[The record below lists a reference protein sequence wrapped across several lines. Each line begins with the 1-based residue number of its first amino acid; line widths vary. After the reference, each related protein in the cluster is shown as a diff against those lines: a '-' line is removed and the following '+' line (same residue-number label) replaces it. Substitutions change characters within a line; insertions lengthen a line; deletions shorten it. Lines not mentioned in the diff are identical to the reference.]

1 MNPTQLLNITNE
13 FLAIREEERV
23 LADRKKRIEKA
34 LVATY
39 EEAGIEFIETEEGQ
53 RVTVENRP
61 RRTIKGD
68 VLAENLAADVL
79 ALVLRKVDTE
89 AFDAAVES
97 GLIDENIAD
106 KAVITSYSTQVRVY
120 GARVQ
125 EERV

>member
-1 MNPTQLLNITNE
+1 MNPIQLLNVTNE

-34 LVATY
+34 LIATY
-39 EEAGIEFIETEEGQ
+39 EEAGVEFIETEDGK
-53 RVTVENRP
+53 RVAIENRP
-61 RRTIKGD
+61 RRTIKG
-68 VLAENLAADVL
+68 DVL

-106 KAVITSYSTQVRVY
+106 KAVTTSYSTQVRVY

>member
-1 MNPTQLLNITNE
+1 MNPTKIHNLTQA
-13 FLAIREEERV
+13 FLAIREEERLV
-23 LADRKKRIEKA
+23 TERKKAVEADFIAA
-34 LVATY
+34 LQS
-39 EEAGIEFIETEEGQ
+39 AGLDYVETEDGK
-53 RVTVENRP
+53 RVTIENRP

-68 VLAENLAADVL
+68 VLAEHLAADVL
-79 ALVLRKVDTE
+79 ALVLRKVDTD

>member
-1 MNPTQLLNITNE
+1 MNPTQLLNVTNE

-23 LADRKKRIEKA
+23 LAERKKRIEKA

-39 EEAGIEFIETEEGQ
+39 EEAGIEFIETEDGK
-53 RVTVENRP
+53 RVTIESRP
-61 RRTIKGD
+61 RRTINRD

-97 GLIDENIAD
+97 GLIDENVED
-106 KAVITSYSTQVRVY
+106 KAVTTSWSTQVRVY

>member
-1 MNPTQLLNITNE
+1 MNPTQLLNVTNE

-23 LADRKKRIEKA
+23 LAERKKRIEKA

-39 EEAGIEFIETEEGQ
+39 EEAGIEFIETEGGQ
-53 RVTVENRP
+53 RVTVESRP
-61 RRTIKGD
+61 RRTINRD

-97 GLIDENIAD
+97 GLIDENIED
-106 KAVITSYSTQVRVY
+106 KAVTTSWNTQVRVY

>member
-39 EEAGIEFIETEEGQ
+39 EEAGIDFIETEEGQ

-97 GLIDENIAD
+97 GLIDENVAD